1 MMYVNMTQ
9 QYPLYD
15 QLATRVDRNPAEPI
29 DVTKLDTTI
38 NSLAQMLPNDYKEH
52 YAEIQA
58 LILHHEVISHGTIL
72 TPLPYG
78 QRPIAGTR
86 GIIVTTSKLP
96 ERLQRILAAYIA
108 HYTAA

>member
-1 MMYVNMTQ
+1 MYVNMAQ

-15 QLATRVDRNPAEPI
+15 KLAAMVDSNPDEPI
-29 DVTKLDTTI
+29 DITKLDTTI

-58 LILHHEVISHGTIL
+58 LILHHEAMSNGTIL

-96 ERLQRILAAYIA
+96 DRLQRILAAYIT
-108 HYTAA
+108 HYSAA